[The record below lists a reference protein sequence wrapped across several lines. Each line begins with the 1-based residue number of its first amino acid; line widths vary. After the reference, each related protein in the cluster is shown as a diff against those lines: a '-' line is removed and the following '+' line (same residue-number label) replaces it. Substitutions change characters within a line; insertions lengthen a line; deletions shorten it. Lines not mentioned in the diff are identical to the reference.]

1 MPTEGRMA
9 MQHSDA
15 GDAPRRISA
24 AALGHEV
31 RLLRYARGI
40 VRDDDRAR
48 EIVQETFLRLCRE
61 DAAAM
66 NGKLT
71 PWLFTVT
78 RNLALDELRRR
89 KPNVSLDSFDGSGG
103 QAGSASAGERD
114 PSASLETADESARV
128 LAMVDSLPEPQ
139 RNVLHLRFAGEL
151 SYREIAEITE
161 QSVSHVGVLI
171 HNAIKTLRSRLLQP
185 AGTRGDEG
193 SSR

>member
-31 RLLRYARGI
+31 RLLRYARRI
-40 VRDDDRAR
+40 VRDDERAR

-61 DAAAM
+61 DAATM

-89 KPNVSLDSFDGSGG
+89 KPTVSINSSDGSGG
-103 QAGSASAGERD
+103 QACAASAGEID
-114 PSASLETADESARV
+114 PSESVEMADESARL
-128 LAMVDSLPEPQ
+128 LALVDSLPEPQ

-161 QSVSHVGVLI
+161 QTVSHVGVLI
-171 HNAIKTLRSRLLQP
+171 HNAIKTLRSRMMQP
-185 AGTRGDEG
+185 AGTSSDEG